1 MSELYV
7 NKILSH
13 TDANNQIQVASG
25 NVLYAPGHVIQV
37 VQEVTD
43 TEVQVAIAATWTSLM
58 TATITPK
65 SSSSKIMIMCNAASL
80 QKNSETIGYKVTRAS
95 TDLIVQSFYCDATD
109 HWSGLPVCINYLD
122 SPATSSAIT
131 YTWLGYNHTNG
142 QPLFWNYDNNT
153 LESTN
158 ANITLMEI
166 AQ

>member
-7 NKILSH
+7 NKIQSH

-25 NVLYAPGHVIQV
+25 YVLYAPGHVIQV

-65 SSSSKIMIMCNAASL
+65 SSSSKIMIMCNAAAL
-80 QKNSETIGYKVTRAS
+80 QRGNDTIGYKVTRAS
-95 TDLIVQSFYCDATD
+95 TDLILQTFYCTNTD
-109 HWSGLPVCINYLD
+109 GWSGLPACINYLD
-122 SPATSSAIT
+122 SPATTSAIT
-131 YTWLGYNHTNG
+131 YTWLGYNHTNSN
-142 QPLFWNYDNNT
+142 PLYWNYDNAT
-153 LESTN
+153 LQSTN